1 MNSVVNYEIQGQN
14 HLVLLNDKVEAYKV
28 YLQDGSNIAGST
40 QEGAMI
46 RKEIRRDLIQQLVL
60 RLEQLTPAQ
69 LEKLQQQAEAKAK
82 AEADAI
88 EAARKAQEETP
99 QQSPLELQNQ

>member
-1 MNSVVNYEIQGQN
+1 M
-14 HLVLLNDKVEAYKV
+14 
-28 YLQDGSNIAGST
+28 
-40 QEGAMI
+40 
-46 RKEIRRDLIQQLVL
+46 RRDLIQQMVL

-69 LEKLQQQAEAKAK
+69 LEKLQQVADEKAK

>member
-1 MNSVVNYEIQGQN
+1 MGLFGFGKKKRER
-14 HLVLLNDKVEAYKV
+14 E
-28 YLQDGSNIAGST
+28 
-40 QEGAMI
+40 E
-46 RKEIRRDLIQQLVL
+46 
-60 RLEQLTPAQ
+60 
-69 LEKLQQQAEAKAK
+69 AEAKAK

>member
-1 MNSVVNYEIQGQN
+1 MS
-14 HLVLLNDKVEAYKV
+14 
-28 YLQDGSNIAGST
+28 LQMPWIT
-40 QEGAMI
+40 QEGDMI
-46 RKEIRRDLIQQLVL
+46 RKEMRRDLIQQLVL

-69 LEKLQQQAEAKAK
+69 LEVLQQQAEAKAK